1 MNIEDAIDVI
11 ESVSGFTDE
20 STPVGEAWREVLSY
34 LYRPPVHSEVLPA
47 PELGET
53 REAVTW
59 LERYRDQMH
68 PVHDSDD
75 IAQFARIATLLEQL
89 SAPAP
94 VPPTDEE
101 LLEYAAK
108 AFGFGGEKILNDDT
122 SPFQV
127 FPCDVLA
134 FARALLAAQVR
145 PASSRGPG
153 LDISAADQGVSV
165 R

>member
-1 MNIEDAIDVI
+1 MTIPDFRALCVELLGRLVALDCSCNIPSQAAII
-11 ESVSGFTDE
+11 ERALDL
-20 STPVGEAWREVLSY
+20 LSQ
-34 LYRPPVHSEVLPA
+34 S
-47 PELGET
+47 
-53 REAVTW
+53 
-59 LERYRDQMH
+59 
-68 PVHDSDD
+68 
-75 IAQFARIATLLEQL
+75 
-89 SAPAP
+89 AP